1 MGNGDESREDGE
13 RKGDKDGDLMLLGDV
28 LWRFMTKWR
37 WRTPN
42 DKWMTPSSWFQL
54 LVQSWTS
61 PLAGA
66 PPPARFEP
74 PTSLSNCDPS
84 SIHTLPPS

>member
-37 WRTPN
+37 WRTPD
-42 DKWMTPSSWFQL
+42 DKWMTPRIFHRKN
-54 LVQSWTS
+54 TGM
-61 PLAGA
+61 LAA
-66 PPPARFEP
+66 WMFIVRCQE
-74 PTSLSNCDPS
+74 
-84 SIHTLPPS
+84 I

>member
-37 WRTPN
+37 WRTPD
-42 DKWMTPSSWFQL
+42 DKWMTP
-54 LVQSWTS
+54 
-61 PLAGA
+61 
-66 PPPARFEP
+66 R
-74 PTSLSNCDPS
+74 
-84 SIHTLPPS
+84 